1 MRAIEETVHIEI
13 ELIPMRWTDAVSAL
27 ERGQIDAIQGMA
39 KIPSREEKYKFTQST
54 SINSSAIFVK
64 KETDY
69 IRNINDLKGARIAYQ
84 MGDINEVKI
93 LEIPYAIMIPR
104 HNQVEG
110 LEALLNNEADAFI
123 GNKAVAIYKLNKMK
137 AANKVKVLEE
147 PFGEISYGPVTMP
160 KIWKFTIF

>member
-27 ERGQIDAIQGMA
+27 ERGTNRCYSRYG
-39 KIPSREEKYKFTQST
+39 KNPSREEKYKFTQST

-93 LEIPYAIMIPR
+93 LEYPM
-104 HNQVEG
+104 Q
-110 LEALLNNEADAFI
+110 L
-123 GNKAVAIYKLNKMK
+123 
-137 AANKVKVLEE
+137 
-147 PFGEISYGPVTMP
+147 
-160 KIWKFTIF
+160 